1 MNNLL
6 IYGKEKHKKF
16 KEGLVTI
23 KGFCGLS
30 ITKHKYR
37 YIQKIQEFKSRRKHV
52 I

>member
-1 MNNLL
+1 MNNLF

-23 KGFCGLS
+23 KGFCGIS
-30 ITKHKYR
+30 VTKQHKYKV
-37 YIQKIQEFKSRRKHV
+37 YKENSR